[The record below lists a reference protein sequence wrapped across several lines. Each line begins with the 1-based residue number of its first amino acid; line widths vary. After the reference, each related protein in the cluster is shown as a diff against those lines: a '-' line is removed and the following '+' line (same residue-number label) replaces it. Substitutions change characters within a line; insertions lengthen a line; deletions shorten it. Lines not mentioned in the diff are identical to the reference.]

1 MLCGY
6 VPHDIFRYATTS
18 GKLEGKLDLVDLIEE
33 KRFLGQEFLTWLW
46 WKSEERGGTV
56 FLDDFGEVG
65 IAFEKH
71 MLLES
76 GEGESSEKLICS
88 GLQTE
93 LVEARTGLQVGKKLE
108 QARVVLTRDS
118 HEYGLTLSG
127 ALMEFRNVRLPKTE
141 ETEQPGGSVEEIE
154 GKILERVF
162 LFEDLVKIIHSL
174 FSMFL
179 KIRLGQE
186 WPQQL
191 LKIREWV
198 GSTPSKEFS

>member
-1 MLCGY
+1 M
-6 VPHDIFRYATTS
+6 
-18 GKLEGKLDLVDLIEE
+18 DLVDLIEE

-56 FLDDFGEVG
+56 FLEDLGEVG

-108 QARVVLTRDS
+108 QARIVLTQDGQ
-118 HEYGLTLSG
+118 EYSLTLSG

-141 ETEQPGGSVEEIE
+141 DTDQGGSGNVEEAE
-154 GKILERVF
+154 GKILERVY
-162 LFEDLVKIIHSL
+162 LFEALVKIIHSL
-174 FSMFL
+174 FGMFL

-186 WPQQL
+186 WSQQL
-191 LKIREWV
+191 AKIRDWV
-198 GSTPSKEFS
+198 KTAPTREFSY